1 MKKELLQSAGNLE
14 VADVLSEKKQRRN
27 LGLLIMI
34 KISLMRLQRSLVYLR
49 NMSRKVQ
56 NYLRKKACLHMH
68 LPDVISQENQ

>member
-1 MKKELLQSAGNLE
+1 MEKESLQSAENLE

-49 NMSRKVQ
+49 NMSGKCRI
-56 NYLRKKACLHMH
+56 
-68 LPDVISQENQ
+68 ISEERIICICICRT